1 MATLA
6 HKLLEPMSLL
16 LPAVLLAG
24 VAGIVAMQ
32 TGLLRLPVATRS
44 VAAPA
49 IVVIAPRS
57 FSYRPA
63 GQFQRGTAVV
73 DAPLAQMAGE
83 QLEIMRY
90 QVSVADYARCV
101 ADGACEA
108 TDARSWGAGDVP
120 VTGVSFNDA
129 EAYAQWL
136 SDATGQL
143 WRLPTDAEWAF
154 AAGSRFADDALGVEG
169 TPENP
174 AERWLARYERE
185 AALGAGAAA
194 KPEVIGFFGEN
205 EFGVADAGGSVWEWT
220 ATCDSRTRIDD
231 EGDVIDRLES
241 CGVRIAE
248 GRHRTGMS
256 RFIRDARTGG
266 CTVGAPPDNL
276 GFRLVRDT
284 RWDAWFTRWWNSLA
298 D

>member
-6 HKLLEPMSLL
+6 HKILEPLSLL

-24 VAGIVAMQ
+24 LTGLIALQ
-32 TGLLRLPVATRS
+32 TGLLRLPVAAAA
-44 VAAPA
+44 VAPPA
-49 IVVIAPRS
+49 TVTIVPRL

-83 QLEIMRY
+83 QLEIMKY
-90 QVSVADYARCV
+90 QVSDADYARCV

-108 TDARSWGAGDVP
+108 TDARGRVAGDVP

-129 EAYAQWL
+129 QAYAQWL
-136 SDATGQL
+136 SDATGQI
-143 WRLPTDAEWAF
+143 WRLPTDPEWAF
-154 AAGSRFADDALGVEG
+154 AAGSRRADDALGVEG

-174 AERWLARYERE
+174 ADRWLAQYEKE
-185 AALGAGAAA
+185 AALGAGASAR
-194 KPEVIGFFGEN
+194 PEVIGFFGEN
-205 EFGVADAGGSVWEWT
+205 EFGVADLGGSVWEWT
-220 ATCDSRTRIDD
+220 ATCDGRTRIDD
-231 EGDVIDRLES
+231 KGAITDRRES

-266 CTVGAPPDNL
+266 CTVGAPPYNL

-284 RWDAWFTRWWNSLA
+284 GWSAWLARWWNSLT